1 MCVDLQVIWEIM
13 VESPLF
19 IDHFGLCMFR
29 KNLDE
34 ICIARM
40 Y

>member
-19 IDHFGLCMFR
+19 LTILAYACLEKFGM
-29 KNLDE
+29 KS
-34 ICIARM
+34 I
-40 Y
+40 